1 MLVGNRKAVIT
12 WLMDQPEGK
21 MWKVTEFREKRSLDS
36 NSYYWELLS
45 QLKDVLHTSSKELHE
60 QLLQRYSVP
69 VMYEERPVTIT
80 IKDGIPLEM
89 LPGHWM
95 PVRHKDGFTSYMQIK
110 GSSEMDSKE
119 MSNLIDGLVS
129 ECKEV
134 GIETMTPQELKG
146 LKGYGKVEIH

>member
-1 MLVGNRKAVIT
+1 
-12 WLMDQPEGK
+12 
-21 MWKVTEFREKRSLDS
+21 MWKVTEFREKRSLDA
-36 NSYYWELLS
+36 NSFYWELLS

-69 VMYEERPVTIT
+69 VMYEDRPVTIT
-80 IKDGIPLEM
+80 IKDGIPLDL

-146 LKGYGKVEIH
+146 LKGYEVKIH

>member
-69 VMYEERPVTIT
+69 VMYEDRPVVIT
-80 IKDGIPLEM
+80 IKDGIPLDM

-95 PVRHKDGFTSYMQIK
+95 AVRHKNGLTAYMQIK

-119 MSNLIDGLVS
+119 MSNLITGLVS

-146 LKGYGKVEIH
+146 LKGYEKSLH